1 MCTAHMYL
9 GYGSFAVSL
18 PAWVLGVRFAYFY
31 IESGDLVPN
40 IEMASA
46 WASGP
51 LANTM
56 AFIASCISMGVLTS
70 DCTALT
76 VTEFFT
82 VRPALRPGQATPGNQ
97 SQTVKRSKCSEW
109 LSNDRVV
116 HGYSSCA

>member
-46 WASGP
+46 WAS
-51 LANTM
+51 
-56 AFIASCISMGVLTS
+56 
-70 DCTALT
+70 AL
-76 VTEFFT
+76 
-82 VRPALRPGQATPGNQ
+82 GQHDGLHSFMHQYGST
-97 SQTVKRSKCSEW
+97 
-109 LSNDRVV
+109 DI
-116 HGYSSCA
+116 